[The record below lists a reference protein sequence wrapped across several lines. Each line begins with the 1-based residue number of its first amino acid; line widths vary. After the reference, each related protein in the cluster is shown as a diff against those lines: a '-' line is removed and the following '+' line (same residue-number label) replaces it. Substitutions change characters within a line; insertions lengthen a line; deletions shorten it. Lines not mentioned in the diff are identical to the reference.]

1 MGINPRLEYI
11 EMDQRGTVF
20 PLRYWYI
27 SRTPSF
33 PIRGGEMSVN
43 ENKRSALLTDLYQ
56 LTMNA
61 SYIDNGKENEIASF
75 EMFIR
80 ALPPDWGYLIAAGI
94 DEAVDYASNLRFTD
108 DDITY
113 LQKLNTFNDEYLD
126 YLHHFKFEG
135 TITALN
141 EGTPI
146 TADSP
151 LMRVTAKRPQAQLL
165 ETALLNIVNFQTLI
179 ASKASRVVNAA
190 GKARVIDFG
199 LRRAQ
204 GFDAAV
210 KGARAEYIGGVEATS
225 NVEAAREYGLP
236 ASGTM
241 AHSFVMGFPDE
252 ADAFRAYA
260 HTFPKSSV
268 FLIDTYDT
276 MTGAEKAVMVAKEME
291 LKGNRLS
298 AVRIDSG
305 NMEGLSRKIRGLLD
319 EEDLDYVKIGVSSDL
334 NEYKIDEYTRDGA
347 PIDFYGVGTEMIT
360 AKPVS
365 ALPGVYKLV
374 EDCYGPRIKL
384 SDNKRTHPGKKQLC
398 RITGEDG
405 GYIHDIL
412 QLDDEQTV
420 GTPLLEP
427 TVEGGKRI
435 RRVKPLRDI
444 REYSMDCVAKLPDE
458 CKRIVAAK
466 AYQLMISNKLQR
478 LTEELTKQYSG

>member
-1 MGINPRLEYI
+1 MERV
-11 EMDQRGTVF
+11 Q
-20 PLRYWYI
+20 
-27 SRTPSF
+27 
-33 PIRGGEMSVN
+33 MSGN
-43 ENKRSALLTDLYQ
+43 EDKRSALLTDLYQ

-61 SYIDNGKENEIASF
+61 AYIDNAKEEEIASF

-80 ALPPDWGYLIAAGI
+80 TLPPDWGYFVVTGI
-94 DEAVDYASNLRFTD
+94 DDAIDYATKVRFTD
-108 DDITY
+108 DDVAY
-113 LQKLNTFNDEYLD
+113 LQGLDIFKDDYLD
-126 YLHHFKFEG
+126 YLRHFRFEG
-135 TITALN
+135 DITALN

-151 LMRVTAKRPQAQLL
+151 MLRVTAKRPQAQLL

-190 GKARVIDFG
+190 GKAKVIDFG

-204 GFDAAV
+204 GFDAGV
-210 KGARAEYIGGVEATS
+210 KGARAEYVGGVEATS
-225 NVEAAREYGLP
+225 NVEAAREYDIP
-236 ASGTM
+236 PSGTM

-260 HTFPKSSV
+260 HTFPKSAV

-276 MTGAEKAVMVAKEME
+276 LAGARKAAIVAKEME

-305 NMEGLSRKIRGLLD
+305 NMEGLSRQIRGLLD
-319 EEDLDYVKIGVSSDL
+319 DEDLSYVKIGVSSDL
-334 NEYKIDEYTRDGA
+334 NEYKIDGYTRDGA

-365 ALPGVYKLV
+365 ALSGVYKLV
-374 EDCYGPRIKL
+374 EDNFGPRIKL
-384 SDNKRTHPGKKQLC
+384 SDSKRTHPGRKQLC

-405 GYIHDIL
+405 KYLYDVL
-412 QLDDEQTV
+412 QLEEEQSV
-420 GTPLLEP
+420 GMPLLEP
-427 TVEGGKRI
+427 AVDCGRRI
-435 RRVKPLRDI
+435 RRIRALRDI
-444 REYSMDCVAKLPDE
+444 REYSMGCVAKLPDE

-466 AYQLMISNKLQR
+466 PYELNISDKLR
-478 LTEELTKQYSG
+478 SLTEELTRQYSI

>member
-1 MGINPRLEYI
+1 MERL
-11 EMDQRGTVF
+11 Q
-20 PLRYWYI
+20 
-27 SRTPSF
+27 
-33 PIRGGEMSVN
+33 MSGN
-43 ENKRSALLTDLYQ
+43 EDKRSALLTDLYQ

-61 SYIDNGKENEIASF
+61 AYIDNAKEDEIASF

-80 ALPPDWGYLIAAGI
+80 TLPPDWGYFVVTGI
-94 DEAVDYASNLRFTD
+94 DDAIDYATKVRFTD
-108 DDITY
+108 DDVAY
-113 LQKLNTFNDEYLD
+113 LQGLDIFKDDYLD
-126 YLHHFKFEG
+126 YLRHFRFEG
-135 TITALN
+135 DITALN

-151 LMRVTAKRPQAQLL
+151 MMRVTAKRPQAQLL

-190 GKARVIDFG
+190 GKAKVIDFG

-204 GFDAAV
+204 GFDAGV

-225 NVEAAREYGLP
+225 NVEAAREYDIP
-236 ASGTM
+236 PSGTM

-252 ADAFRAYA
+252 VDAFRAYA
-260 HTFPKSSV
+260 HTFPKSAV

-276 MTGAEKAVMVAKEME
+276 LAGARKAAMVAKEME

-305 NMEGLSRKIRGLLD
+305 NMEGLSRQIRGLLD
-319 EEDLDYVKIGVSSDL
+319 DEDLIYVKIGVSSDL
-334 NEYKIDEYTRDGA
+334 NEYKIDGYTRDGA

-374 EDCYGPRIKL
+374 EDNFGPRIKL
-384 SDNKRTHPGKKQLC
+384 SDSKRTHPGRKQLC

-405 GYIHDIL
+405 KYLYDVL
-412 QLDDEQTV
+412 QLEEEQSV
-420 GTPLLEP
+420 GMPLLEP
-427 TVEGGKRI
+427 AVDCGRRI
-435 RRVKPLRDI
+435 RRIRALRDI
-444 REYSMDCVAKLPDE
+444 REYSMCCVAMLPDE

-466 AYQLMISNKLQR
+466 PYELKISDKLQS
-478 LTEELTKQYSG
+478 LTEELTRQYSI